1 MRALNPINFARQQRD
16 PDGQSAGYPR
26 VLRQTAALAA
36 GLLLLFIPTLVA
48 ARGNQ
53 PDRNRT
59 RQQVERSV
67 AADPRVV
74 VSACLISGNVT
85 VRGWERNEVHAR
97 VSDGVQIEMT
107 RTDQNTKQAARELKL
122 TLGQTR
128 RGRNSDCLPYGDI
141 ELDVPRGATLK
152 LEATS
157 GDIRITDVAQVSS
170 VSQGGNITLT
180 RVHGEVNV
188 STIGGQISVA
198 NSTGSFKLHGV
209 GGSIDVRDLAPASGA
224 DVLEASSVG
233 GDVSVNRVT
242 HQRVRVA
249 TISGEMDYS
258 GALARGG
265 QYSFESMSGELSLSL
280 PANSSFRLSGTIGA
294 GGDFSNA
301 FVKDNH
307 VVLPPGSMRRLDDVV
322 GTGDATIHI
331 SFFSGTVQIR
341 KQ

>member
-1 MRALNPINFARQQRD
+1 MRALNPINSARRQRQ
-16 PDGQSAGYPR
+16 PDGESTGQPGVS
-26 VLRQTAALAA
+26 RQTAALAA
-36 GLLLLFIPTLVA
+36 GLLLLFVPTLDQ
-48 ARGNQ
+48 ARGHQ

-67 AADPRVV
+67 AADARVV
-74 VSACLISGNVT
+74 VSACLVSGNVT

-97 VSDGVQIEMT
+97 VSDGVQIEIT
-107 RTDQNTKQAARELKL
+107 RTDQTAGQVARELKL
-122 TLGQTR
+122 MLGQTR
-128 RGRNSDCLPYGDI
+128 RGRNSECLPYGDI

-157 GDIRITDVAQVSS
+157 GDVRITDVAQVSS
-170 VSQGGNITLT
+170 ASQGGNITLT
-180 RVHGEVNV
+180 RMHGEVNV
-188 STIGGQISVA
+188 STIGGQISVS

-209 GGSIDVRDLAPASGA
+209 GGSIDARDLAPASSA
-224 DVLEASSVG
+224 DVLEAGTVG
-233 GDVSVNRVT
+233 GDVSLNRVT
-242 HQRVRVA
+242 HQRVRVNSV
-249 TISGEMDYS
+249 SGEMDYS
-258 GALARGG
+258 GALVRGG
-265 QYSFESMSGELSLSL
+265 QYSFQSMSGELSLSL

-307 VVLPPGSMRRLDDVV
+307 AVSPPGSMRRLDDVV
-322 GTGDATIHI
+322 GSGDATIHI